1 MGAPAQVP
9 AGKEART
16 KGAMSGPRSVSA
28 SVQPQRSCMEVSPN
42 GEVGFF
48 FSQQP
53 HVNTTQHLREPQPSS
68 QFPEF
73 RELPE
78 TLGGLHTLSP
88 TPPRPRPEHELCPG
102 GACKRRSFASCE
114 GPPSQSRL
122 CPPVCFQ
129 LKHFPPNSL
138 SFPRELIICGNRMG
152 DAYFG
157 CSK

>member
-1 MGAPAQVP
+1 MVPGAFLRLCSPSA
-9 AGKEART
+9 AA
-16 KGAMSGPRSVSA
+16 PRFHLMVKLGFF
-28 SVQPQRSCMEVSPN
+28 SPN
-42 GEVGFF
+42 NHT
-48 FSQQP
+48 S
-53 HVNTTQHLREPQPSS
+53 TQPSISENLS
-68 QFPEF
+68 QAASFLSSESSL
-73 RELPE
+73 RCW
-78 TLGGLHTLSP
+78 GGLHTLSP